1 MDSQLKVSE
10 IFSSIQGE
18 GLWAGFPCFFIRLSG
33 CNLRCVYC
41 DTTYAYYGG
50 QPVTIESLVF
60 AWKNSGL
67 RLVQLTGGEPLMQ
80 SASLPLM
87 EKLLAAG
94 ARVILETNGSFPLS
108 RVPAAVIKVVD
119 VKTPG
124 SGEEQAWMPENLRW
138 INSGDQVKFVV
149 TGREDYEWARSFIL
163 SHGLHLFTTVLIS
176 PVWGQADPAEL
187 ARWILED
194 RLSARL
200 NIQFHKVLWG
210 NKKGV

>member
-1 MDSQLKVSE
+1 
-10 IFSSIQGE
+10 
-18 GLWAGFPCFFIRLSG
+18 
-33 CNLRCVYC
+33 
-41 DTTYAYYGG
+41 
-50 QPVTIESLVF
+50 
-60 AWKNSGL
+60 
-67 RLVQLTGGEPLMQ
+67 MQ